1 MTTTVLLLVP
11 TDATPDHLAVDLA
24 QRMLRRGCR
33 VVVIGTDVGV
43 LLDAVRGYGAARAA
57 AVVGDHGDAA
67 ARAALMAT
75 ARSCFGPLDLVIDPM
90 RATLDDTAAHT
101 VALAA

>member
-1 MTTTVLLLVP
+1 MLLLVP

-43 LLDAVRGYGAARAA
+43 LLDAVRGYGSARAA

-67 ARAALMAT
+67 DRDALMAT
-75 ARSCFGPLDLVIDPM
+75 ARSCFGSLDLVVDPM
-90 RATLDDTAAHT
+90 RGTLDNTPAHT
-101 VALAA
+101 LALAA

>member
-24 QRMLRRGCR
+24 QLMLRRGCR
-33 VVVIGTDVGV
+33 VVVIGTDVAV

-57 AVVGDHGDAA
+57 AVVGDHRDPA
-67 ARAALMAT
+67 ARTALVTT
-75 ARSCFGPLDLVIDPM
+75 AQACFGSVDLVVDPM
-90 RATLDDTAAHT
+90 GEAHDDTAPQVA
-101 VALAA
+101 ALAA